1 MPNYGVLYLSGQASL
16 LQGGA
21 AQGGVK
27 FQKYYDPNQPASAKR
42 ATPPKKHATNT
53 SAPLLSSPRMDR
65 CPQLSVKSYGTH
77 AFGSATSPY
86 AASRPKNAPSTA
98 GARLSA

>member
-1 MPNYGVLYLSGQASL
+1 MNWGRSIDPTYEHCEHRNYGVLYLSGQASW

-27 FQKYYDPNQPASAKR
+27 FQKYRAPNQPARAKR

-53 SAPLLSSPRMDR
+53 SAPLLSSPRMGR
-65 CPQLSVKSYGTH
+65 CP
-77 AFGSATSPY
+77 
-86 AASRPKNAPSTA
+86 
-98 GARLSA
+98 